1 MITDFDSVRH
11 PKEKNLRRMK
21 LVCVLLLLFCI
32 AVSVALEVFAPQ
44 DKNIIWVFFIGF
56 FEAAVVGAMADWYAV
71 VALFK
76 HPLNMS
82 FLPHTAIIPRKKD
95 EIGKNLGQFVLNN
108 FMQDEVILNKVNEF
122 DPVSKSFNWIEK
134 REAEYVLSN
143 FIKGAM
149 ITLLDDKNTKYINE
163 FARKNIL
170 TIVDAM
176 DAAGILSKVMS
187 IFDNDSYRNSLID
200 NLLDHGLDYIVEN
213 KTRWIAQTKSEGTW
227 GTQWIGGKYVDGFID
242 EIVQKIIDVRADNNH
257 AIKIELKDKMKTL
270 IHNLQHDPKTIAT
283 VNQFKNDLL
292 ENQRFL
298 EFVNSSV
305 AEIKDKLMA
314 DLYSEDSFLMEH
326 IHVGLLALVQKYRI
340 DNEFNA
346 YLNDLLSQLV
356 KWLLLRKKWI
366 AEHLA
371 TQIQSWS
378 PQNMSKT
385 LELEIGGDLQWI
397 RISGTLVG
405 GLVGG
410 IFSCVLFF
418 VR

>member
-1 MITDFDSVRH
+1 
-11 PKEKNLRRMK
+11 
-21 LVCVLLLLFCI
+21 
-32 AVSVALEVFAPQ
+32 
-44 DKNIIWVFFIGF
+44 
-56 FEAAVVGAMADWYAV
+56 
-71 VALFK
+71 
-76 HPLNMS
+76 
-82 FLPHTAIIPRKKD
+82 D

-122 DPVSKSFNWIEK
+122 DPVNKSFNWIEK
-134 REAEYVLSN
+134 REKEYLLSN
-143 FIKGAM
+143 FIKGAI

-170 TIVDAM
+170 TLVDAM

-200 NLLDHGLDYIVEN
+200 NLLDHGLDYILEN
-213 KTRWIAQTKSEGTW
+213 KARWIAQTKSEGTW

-283 VNQFKNDLL
+283 VNKFKNDLL

-298 EFVNSSV
+298 DFVNSSV

-314 DLYSEDSFLMEH
+314 DLHCEDSFLMQH
-326 IHVGLLALVQKYRI
+326 IHVGLLALVQKYRT
-340 DNEFNA
+340 DNDFNA
-346 YLNDLLSQLV
+346 YLNDLLNQLV

-366 AEHLA
+366 ADHLA